1 MSIRLLD
8 IKTINKIAA
17 GEVIE
22 NPASVV
28 KELVENAIDAKA
40 RHIIVEI
47 ADGGT
52 SLIKVTDDGTGFEK
66 DDISI
71 AFKQHAT
78 SKIIDIDDLETITSF
93 GFRGEALSSIASVSC
108 VTLISK
114 RKDDNNTFGYRYS
127 IDFGNESNIEEVA
140 ANDGTTIEV
149 RDLFKNV
156 PVRKKFLKGF
166 SKENALVEDI
176 VIKFALVRDDISF
189 DLIIDGKRKFHSNG
203 DGNLKNVIFSLYG
216 KEIVNNLIEINDE
229 FDDIKV
235 CGYIAKPIT
244 ARNTRND
251 EIYFVND
258 RNVKDKTISR
268 AIEGAYEEFL
278 MQHKFPLVVLKLKID
293 SSKVDINVHPKKME
307 VRFSSDDQ
315 VYFSVYNILHNSL
328 KEENLIHDEKLVDS
342 STEEYTLDNYFKDEI
357 AETDRD
363 NNVAETFVKDKSAEK
378 TIDIDNMPT
387 ISSILNKDY
396 KEGINLSNLHKK
408 LSEDFEEKP
417 FIQETLT
424 ENHKY
429 IGQIFNTY
437 ILVEFDSKL
446 YIIDQHAAH
455 EKINFE
461 RIMKSFK
468 EGKVLNQK
476 IFPSIIMKLTPI
488 QYDAVM
494 ENIEDFRKVG
504 YEIESFGDNDIKVD
518 SVPYNIF
525 NIGNEKLLMDM
536 IDSFADDKNKEQYDS
551 IVEKIA
557 SISCKKAIKANY
569 ILSENEV
576 KQLLRDLFSL
586 DKPYNCPHGR
596 PTIVSLSK
604 YEFEKKFGR
613 IV

>member
-1 MSIRLLD
+1 MSIKLLD

-28 KELVENAIDAKA
+28 KELVENAIDANAK
-40 RHIIVEI
+40 HIVVELI
-47 ADGGT
+47 EGGT
-52 SLIKVTDDGTGFEK
+52 KLIKVTDDGSGFEK
-66 DDISI
+66 NDITI

-78 SKIIDIDDLETITSF
+78 SKITKIDDLEHIESF
-93 GFRGEALSSIASVSC
+93 GFRGEALSSIASVSS

-114 RKDDNNTFGYRYS
+114 KKDDNNTFGYKYS
-127 IDFGNESNIEEVA
+127 IEFGNESDIEQTA

-149 RDLFKNV
+149 KDLFKNV
-156 PVRKKFLKGF
+156 PVRKKFLKGI

-176 VIKFALVRDDISF
+176 VIKFALVREDISF
-189 DLIIDGKRKFHSNG
+189 DFVIDGKRKFHSNG

-216 KEIVNNLIEINDE
+216 KEIVNNLIEINDS
-229 FDDIKV
+229 FNNIKIN
-235 CGYIAKPIT
+235 GYIAKPII

-251 EIYFVND
+251 EIYFLNS
-258 RNVKDKTISR
+258 RNIKDKTISR

-278 MQHKFPLVVLKLKID
+278 MQHKFPLVILKLKID

-307 VRFSSDDQ
+307 VRFSNDDQ
-315 VYFSVYNILHNSL
+315 VYFSVYNIIHNAL
-328 KEENLIHDEKLVDS
+328 KNENLIHDEKFDYYKVD
-342 STEEYTLDNYFKDEI
+342 DNISKKLAID
-357 AETDRD
+357 ETDESNNNIDAGNNSQILEITRD
-363 NNVAETFVKDKSAEK
+363 V
-378 TIDIDNMPT
+378 DNMPS
-387 ISSILNKDY
+387 ISSILS
-396 KEGINLSNLHKK
+396 KEIREGLNLSNLHKK
-408 LSEDFEEKP
+408 LSSDFEEKP

-429 IGQIFNTY
+429 IGQVFNTY
-437 ILVEFDSKL
+437 ILVEFENKL

-461 RIMKSFK
+461 RIMQSYRD
-468 EGKVLNQK
+468 GKVLTQR

-488 QYDAVM
+488 QYEAIM
-494 ENIEDFRKVG
+494 ENIEDFRSIG

-569 ILSENEV
+569 ILTVNEV

-586 DKPYNCPHGR
+586 DNPYNCPHGR
-596 PTIVSLSK
+596 PTIISLSK
-604 YEFEKKFGR
+604 NEFEKKFGR